1 MMRFNLGDRRKP
13 GAEATEDALSTY
25 SASYQQNSVQVCLI
39 RAPLLS
45 LLSVDEGPVTL
56 FQPFKSPLQGHLPG
70 ISAESQRKTLG
81 CKIRS
86 FGRPFAPG
94 AAEIGAFKK
103 DGEDPDAGLPPPNPL
118 VLYTSPED
126 AEVQITIEVDPM
138 LSRFLR
144 DHQRQGVQFIF
155 DCLMGLKEFEGQ
167 GCILADDMG
176 LGKTLQSITV
186 MWTLLKQ
193 GFNGRP
199 AARKCV
205 IVCPA
210 SLVNN
215 WESEINK
222 WLKGKC
228 PCTAVADGAKEK
240 VISKFTGFKYDRRSN
255 VLISSYETFRGH
267 MSRLEG
273 VPIDLVICDEAHRLK
288 NDKTLTAVAI
298 QKLPAKMR
306 LMLSGT
312 PIQNDLNEFYAL
324 ISLCNPNVLGDVS
337 EFRRRYAN
345 PIILGREPDATKDQQ
360 NLAAERLAELS
371 YITNQ
376 FVLRR
381 TNTLLS
387 KVLPPKINMNVFCNL
402 TETQQTL
409 YKEFANSATCRK
421 IVNSDDPVM
430 AKTLGAILNFMKLCN
445 HPCLIKP
452 GSAMKSA
459 AADATLKRI
468 HETCPWNA
476 NSRSSYP
483 ELSAKTL
490 LLFRLLHNIR
500 ATTNDRIV
508 IISNYT
514 QTIDVFERLCKQCG
528 YPCVRLDGTLSIK
541 KRHKLVTTFND
552 PTSHSF
558 AFLLSSK
565 AGGCG
570 INLIGANRLVLFDPD
585 WNPANDKQA
594 LARVWRDGQRKT
606 CYIYRFF
613 STGTIEEKIYQR
625 QICKDGLSAML
636 VTDGANELKDALS
649 GECLRNL
656 FDYKDTTVSDTH
668 DSISCER
675 CTEGVGYV
683 PQTPD
688 FVEDDLLTWA
698 HHTDLQTVPDP
709 CLKRA
714 IFDNNPPIDVPEGYK
729 PVSFVMS
736 CLVEFKD
743 VPPPKKPEQPAP
755 QVKIENKTEDKSD
768 NADEADVKTENT
780 TDKVNKVKEEAKA
793 IEPTVA
799 AETTPAKRGRR
810 GRKPKAEAVTEVPQQ
825 PEAVAEAKEDA
836 TATTRMSTRSGR
848 GRRKRNSVDA
858 TAQVAPES
866 PKAKRKT
873 AATAVAAKPERATR
887 RSPRKA
893 ALEEANVDR
902 TNTAST
908 DVELGDV
915 AAEGELTDGFITDNE
930 EPVAAEDGDV
940 TEAELTDMGD
950 DSE

>member
-1 MMRFNLGDRRKP
+1 MPDPRAAAVATQRRR
-13 GAEATEDALSTY
+13 GAGHAIPAVQESSAGAL
-25 SASYQQNSVQVCLI
+25 A
-39 RAPLLS
+39 R
-45 LLSVDEGPVTL
+45 
-56 FQPFKSPLQGHLPG
+56 
-70 ISAESQRKTLG
+70 
-81 CKIRS
+81 IRS
-86 FGRPFAPG
+86 LGRPFTPSG
-94 AAEIGAFKK
+94 AEIGVYKK
-103 DGEDPDAGLPPPNPL
+103 EDEDPEAGLPPANPL

-126 AEVQITIEVDPM
+126 AEVQVTIEVDPM

-155 DCLMGLKEFEGQ
+155 DCLMGLKEFDGQ

-228 PCTAVADGAKEK
+228 PCTAVADGAREK

-298 QKLPAKMR
+298 QKIPAKMR

-324 ISLCNPNVLGDVS
+324 ISLCNPNVLGDVT
-337 EFRRRYAN
+337 EFRKKYAN
-345 PIILGREPDATKDQQ
+345 PIILGREPDATKEQQ

-402 TETQQTL
+402 TETQQVL
-409 YKEFANSATCRK
+409 YKAFANSATCRK
-421 IVNSDDPVM
+421 LVNSDEPVM

-452 GSAMKSA
+452 GSSMKST
-459 AADATLKRI
+459 AADETLQKI
-468 HETCPWNA
+468 HATCPWNA
-476 NSRSSYP
+476 SNRSCYP

-514 QTIDVFERLCKQCG
+514 QTIDVFERLCKQCN
-528 YPCVRLDGTLSIK
+528 YPCVRLDGTLAIK

-656 FDYKDTTVSDTH
+656 FDYKNATVSDTH

-714 IFDNNPPIDVPEGYK
+714 IFDNNPPTDMPEGYK

-755 QVKIENKTEDKSD
+755 PPKVEDKP
-768 NADEADVKTENT
+768 EVKAAVV
-780 TDKVNKVKEEAKA
+780 KKEEANTNEKTEA
-793 IEPTVA
+793 T
-799 AETTPAKRGRR
+799 ETTPVQNGRR
-810 GRKPKAEAVTEVPQQ
+810 GRKRKADEVKEEPQL
-825 PEAVAEAKEDA
+825 PDAGADRKEEIAEPIGMA
-836 TATTRMSTRSGR
+836 TRSRR
-848 GRRKRNSVDA
+848 GRPRKNSADT
-858 TAQVAPES
+858 TAQVVAET
-866 PKAKRKT
+866 PKSKRKR
-873 AATAVAAKPERATR
+873 AAEPVKSDRVTR
-887 RSPRKA
+887 SSPRKA
-893 ALEEANVDR
+893 ASEADNTDR
-902 TNTAST
+902 KNTAST
-908 DVELGDV
+908 EC
-915 AAEGELTDGFITDNE
+915 
-930 EPVAAEDGDV
+930 EDGDV
-940 TEAELTDMGD
+940 AEEGDLTEGFITEDDETEEVADDEVTEDELTDMED